1 MSAASHVK
9 ESNRMRSLAIA
20 LVAAATVL
28 TGPALDAKPRP
39 NPQQQLDKLLEGRVA
54 GQPVH
59 CISQYDTREM
69 QVLDKTAIVYGW
81 GNTIWVNTPR
91 NAQDLDDDDIMVTH
105 LYGSQF
111 CSLDIVNTVDRSG
124 GFTNGFI
131 SLGDFVPYRRIAKTR

>member
-1 MSAASHVK
+1 
-9 ESNRMRSLAIA
+9 MRALAIA
-20 LVAAATVL
+20 LVAAAALL
-28 TGPALDAKPRP
+28 TGPALQAKPRLS
-39 NPQQQLDKLLEGRVA
+39 PQQQLDKLLDGRVA
-54 GQPVH
+54 GKPVH

-91 NAQDLDDDDIMVTH
+91 NAADLDDDDIMVTR
-105 LYGSQF
+105 LTGSQF

-131 SLGDFVPYRRIAKTR
+131 SLGEFVPYRRVTR

>member
-1 MSAASHVK
+1 
-9 ESNRMRSLAIA
+9 MRRLAIA
-20 LVAAATVL
+20 LVAAAALL
-28 TGPALDAKPRP
+28 TGPALEAKPRLS
-39 NPQQQLDKLLEGRVA
+39 PQQQLDKLLDGRVA
-54 GQPVH
+54 GKPVH

-91 NAQDLDDDDIMVTH
+91 NAADLDDDDIMVTR
-105 LYGSQF
+105 LTGSQF

-131 SLGDFVPYRRIAKTR
+131 SLGEFVPYRRVTR

>member
-1 MSAASHVK
+1 
-9 ESNRMRSLAIA
+9 MRTFAIA
-20 LVAAATVL
+20 LVAAAALL
-28 TGPALDAKPRP
+28 TGPALEAKPRLS
-39 NPQQQLDKLLEGRVA
+39 PQQQLDKLLDGRVA
-54 GQPVH
+54 GKPVH

-91 NAQDLDDDDIMVTH
+91 NVQDLDDDDIMVTR

-124 GFTNGFI
+124 GFTTGFI
-131 SLGDFVPYRRIAKTR
+131 SLGEFVPYRRVAKPR

>member
-1 MSAASHVK
+1 
-9 ESNRMRSLAIA
+9 MRKIA
-20 LVAAATVL
+20 LVFAIAAAL
-28 TGPALDAKPRP
+28 LSGPALQARSRLS
-39 NPQQQLDKLLEGRVA
+39 PQQQLDKLLEGRVA
-54 GQPVH
+54 GPPVH

-91 NAQDLDDDDIMVTH
+91 NAENLDSDDIMVTR
-105 LYGSQF
+105 LFGSQF

-131 SLGDFVPYRRIAKTR
+131 SLGDFVPYRRVDSSR

>member
-1 MSAASHVK
+1 
-9 ESNRMRSLAIA
+9 MRQIA
-20 LVAAATVL
+20 LVLATAAILL
-28 TGPALDAKPRP
+28 TGPALDAKPRLS
-39 NPQQQLDKLLEGRVA
+39 PQQQLDKLLDGRVV
-54 GQPVH
+54 GKPVH

-91 NAQDLDDDDIMVTH
+91 NAQDLDDDDIMVTR

-124 GFTNGFI
+124 GFTTGFI
-131 SLGDFVPYRRIAKTR
+131 SLGEFVPYRRIAKPR

>member
-1 MSAASHVK
+1 
-9 ESNRMRSLAIA
+9 MRNFA
-20 LVAAATVL
+20 LVFAAAALL
-28 TGPALDAKPRP
+28 TGPVIAARP
-39 NPQQQLDKLLEGRVA
+39 QLNPQQQLGKLLEGRVA
-54 GQPVH
+54 GTPVH

-91 NAQDLDDDDIMVTH
+91 NAESLDSDDIMVTR
-105 LYGSQF
+105 LFGSQF

-131 SLGDFVPYRRIAKTR
+131 SLGDFVPYRRVTKSR

>member
-1 MSAASHVK
+1 
-9 ESNRMRSLAIA
+9 MRKIA
-20 LVAAATVL
+20 LVLATAAVL
-28 TGPALDAKPRP
+28 VSGPALEARSRLS
-39 NPQQQLDKLLEGRVA
+39 PQQQLDKLLDGRVA
-54 GQPVH
+54 GKPVH

-91 NAQDLDDDDIMVTH
+91 NAQDLDDDDIMVTR

-131 SLGDFVPYRRIAKTR
+131 SLGDFVPYRRVAKP

>member
-1 MSAASHVK
+1 
-9 ESNRMRSLAIA
+9 MRTLAIA
-20 LVAAATVL
+20 LVAAAAL
-28 TGPALDAKPRP
+28 LAGPALEAKPRLS
-39 NPQQQLDKLLEGRVA
+39 PQQQLDKLLDGRVA
-54 GQPVH
+54 GKPVH

-91 NAQDLDDDDIMVTH
+91 NVQDLDDDDIMVTR

-111 CSLDIVNTVDRSG
+111 CSLDIVTTVDRGG

-131 SLGDFVPYRRIAKTR
+131 SLGEFVPYRRVAKPR